1 MNGESTM
8 IGLPAVLLG
17 SLAVTAALTYL
28 LRYWERVTALLA
40 ALVTGFWAVLLW
52 QVDLRQPLWILPVTG
67 QVIDLGAATERL
79 GFTLRLE
86 SGSLPLLGVA
96 LFMTCAAFWL
106 TAVLSQ
112 GRSFV
117 PFTLVLVA
125 GYCVVALMITGPLA
139 PPLLVP
145 LVLAGLSVLGVFV
158 LQAGRLVPPAGPLRS
173 LVPPILAF
181 PLFLIAAW
189 YIEQVPLNPQDNSAA
204 LAAARLISVGLLL
217 LMAPVP
223 LHSAYPAIAQTAP
236 PVVTAL
242 LTLLF
247 QLTVLHLLY
256 RTLATFE
263 FVPQQA
269 PLGLWLTW
277 IGLATAVWGGV
288 AAAGTSHA
296 GRLWGYSALHDWG
309 LILLVLAAPGA
320 RGWSLVL
327 FLFGLRAVSMF
338 TAAVGLAH
346 LEKNTGGMS
355 LAHLQGAGSRL
366 PWNSAAYLLG
376 GLGLAG
382 FPLSAGFTGHWAA
395 LQIVAESDWRPAAV
409 VLLASG
415 GAIFGYIRVAR
426 ALFGPLSNPLLTRE
440 RMLGIA
446 LAAAV
451 LLLSIGL
458 AVSPQLMNEPVSRA
472 LTAFAR

>member
-86 SGSLPLLGVA
+86 SGSLPILGVA

-346 LEKNTGGMS
+346 LEQHTGGMS
-355 LAHLQGAGSRL
+355 LEHLQGAGSRL